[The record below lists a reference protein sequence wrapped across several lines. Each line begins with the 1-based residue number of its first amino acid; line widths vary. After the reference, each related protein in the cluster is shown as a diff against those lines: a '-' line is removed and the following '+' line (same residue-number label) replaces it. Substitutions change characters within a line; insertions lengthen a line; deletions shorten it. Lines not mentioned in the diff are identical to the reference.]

1 MTIKTKKDR
10 PAKLAGHTYCLTT
23 GCGEIF
29 VTINND
35 DDGPFEV
42 FLRLGKA
49 GGCSA
54 CTSEAVGR
62 MASLAFRLGGTPRH
76 VIKQLSGISCHQPA
90 GIGDHKVLSCADA
103 VATAVRMHTETE
115 K

>member
-1 MTIKTKKDR
+1 MTIKTKKER
-10 PAKLAGHTYCLTT
+10 PQKMSGFTYNLTT

-35 DDGPFEV
+35 GDGPFEV
-42 FLRLGKA
+42 FLRMGKA
-49 GGCSA
+49 GGCASSQ
-54 CTSEAVGR
+54 CEAIGR

-76 VIKQLSGISCHQPA
+76 VIKQLTGISCHQPA
-90 GIGDHKVLSCADA
+90 GLGDNKVLSCADA

>member
-1 MTIKTKKDR
+1 MTIKTKKER
-10 PAKLAGHTYCLTT
+10 PSKLAGHTYELQT
-23 GCGEIF
+23 GCGPIF

-54 CTSEAVGR
+54 CTSEAIGR
-62 MASLAFRLGGTPRH
+62 MASLAFRLGGAPRH
-76 VIKQLSGISCHQPA
+76 VIKQLTGISCHQPA
-90 GIGDHKVLSCADA
+90 GLGADKVLSCADA
-103 VATAVRMHTETE
+103 VATAINLHTETE